1 MENTLRNRKGKI
13 MTNSEIEEALE
24 QIELIRDTITELIVF
39 LDELEELLGNV
50 TENEY
55 LE

>member
-1 MENTLRNRKGKI
+1 
-13 MTNSEIEEALE
+13 MTNSEMEEALE

>member
-1 MENTLRNRKGKI
+1 

>member
-1 MENTLRNRKGKI
+1 MS
-13 MTNSEIEEALE
+13 NSEIEEALE
-24 QIELIRDTITELIVF
+24 QIELIRDTIKELEVY
-39 LDELEELLGNV
+39 LSELEELLGNV

>member
-1 MENTLRNRKGKI
+1 MMT
-13 MTNSEIEEALE
+13 MTNSEIGEALE

>member
-1 MENTLRNRKGKI
+1 MS
-13 MTNSEIEEALE
+13 NSEIGEALE
-24 QIELIRDTITELIVF
+24 QIELIRDTIKELEVY
-39 LDELEELLGNV
+39 LSELEELLGNV

>member
-1 MENTLRNRKGKI
+1 

-55 LE
+55 IE

>member
-1 MENTLRNRKGKI
+1 

-24 QIELIRDTITELIVF
+24 QIELIRDTIKELEVY
-39 LDELEELLGNV
+39 LSELEELLGNV